1 LRKKENQMS
10 LTLKEIVKDNRV
22 YFSHYRAGHL
32 YYTVTVKEQKYN
44 FPVPIDD
51 IGDATFLN
59 EDKAIIM
66 MRYIR
71 KAMADSTFVV
81 TE

>member
-1 LRKKENQMS
+1 MKF
-10 LTLKEIVKDNRV
+10 TLKEIVKDNQV
-22 YFSHYRAGHL
+22 YFSHYWADHL
-32 YYTVTVKEQKYN
+32 YYHVSVKEIKYS
-44 FPVPIDD
+44 FPVPLED

-71 KAMADSTFVV
+71 KAIADGTFVNAN
-81 TE
+81 